1 MLFVLGILPRVRV
14 SRELHVHPEC
24 YYFHAAIQDA
34 GGLEAPAELIRDNP
48 GHRDRAI
55 EKALKVKCKYCGRNG
70 ASAKVQW
77 PPSDP
82 ERPAMHHRKHLY
94 TVHLNCAKAHGHT
107 VTRDSGRQQ
116 PHARE
121 VHPLDADEPAEKVG
135 AADNEEKDR
144 VSGQPRPL
152 KRKLGSMRI
161 V

>member
-1 MLFVLGILPRVRV
+1 M
-14 SRELHVHPEC
+14 HPEC

-70 ASAKVQW
+70 ASAKVRW
-77 PPSDP
+77 PPPDP
-82 ERPAMHHRKHLY
+82 ERPAMHNRKHLY
-94 TVHLNCAKAHGHT
+94 DVHLTCAKVHDHT
-107 VTRDSGRQQ
+107 VTRGGGGLH

-121 VHPLDADEPAEKVG
+121 VYPLDTDEPAEEVG

-152 KRKLGSMRI
+152 KRKLVSIRI